1 MKKRIAALSV
11 AALMA
16 LGLASCGDAPAAE
29 IDTAAGDEEIV
40 VIEAE
45 EATTEEATT
54 APMRADGER
63 FEAVILLEGME
74 ETVHYEHIRSES
86 IGFEMDYDYEML
98 ERRSDAEG
106 ECFVPYTEGAE
117 DPWNYFELRYDT
129 GNANLVA
136 DALKASLS
144 GSYDTVTEEEFS
156 LEAAGDCVLVK
167 ASGAKAGVEPSGS
180 LQRVYVIPTG
190 EGCIV
195 ATAHCT
201 YESAEGFGARANYML
216 HTLTVIEG

>member
-1 MKKRIAALSV
+1 MKKKIAALTV
-11 AALMA
+11 AALLA
-16 LGLASCGDAPAAE
+16 LAGCGDVPAAE
-29 IDTAAGDEEIV
+29 NSSPAAEDEEIV
-40 VIEAE
+40 VIEGE
-45 EATTEEATT
+45 TESG
-54 APMRADGER
+54 RQDGER

-156 LEAAGDCVLVK
+156 MEAAGDCVLVQ

-195 ATAHCT
+195 ATVHCT